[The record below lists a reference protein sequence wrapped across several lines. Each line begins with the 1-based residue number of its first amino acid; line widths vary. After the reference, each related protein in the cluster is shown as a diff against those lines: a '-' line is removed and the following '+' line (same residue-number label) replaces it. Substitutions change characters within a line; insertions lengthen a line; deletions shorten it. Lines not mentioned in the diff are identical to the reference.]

1 MKPADGSDRTPSSVT
16 SLRLG
21 LAKLCALLESL
32 MTMWS
37 KLLTAGAVFFFFLD
51 FLLDGERVLT
61 PSSLSE
67 EVPLSSS
74 FFFLLNSFPM
84 DHFLSFLRSGSSG
97 WAGRSTRRWTVAY
110 SSV

>member
-1 MKPADGSDRTPSSVT
+1 MKPADGSDSTPSSVT
-16 SLRLG
+16 SLRFG

-32 MTMWS
+32 ITMWS
-37 KLLTAGAVFFFFLD
+37 KLLTAGVFFFFLD

-67 EVPLSSS
+67 DSSLSSS
-74 FFFLLNSFPM
+74 FFFRRNSFPM
-84 DHFLSFLRSGSSG
+84 DHFLSFFRSVSSG
-97 WAGRSTRRWTVAY
+97 CAGRSTRRWTVAY